1 MLRPDADPRLS
12 YEDGRVEKL
21 MDLVEAMSHHM
32 KAHNADTWLYL
43 NGRIL
48 EIFKKREAKIVEEVK
63 VYKEKKQE
71 ENNF

>member
-1 MLRPDADPRLS
+1 
-12 YEDGRVEKL
+12 